1 MITNIFK
8 IAYHDPNRKETIV
21 IESLEKE
28 IKNKYMQFRK
38 VYIYSEKKNMQF
50 RICEVKYL
58 NLSSEVQS

>member
-1 MITNIFK
+1 MITKIFK
-8 IAYHDPNRKETIV
+8 IAYHDSNRKETIV
-21 IESLEKE
+21 IESLKK

-58 NLSSEVQS
+58 NLSSKVQS